1 MIREKIEAAFLQKG
15 YRFWRGMPDNFGVFY
30 QYGEEGV
37 HAVVAVDMM
46 QGHEMTVQQHA
57 AIEERIYA
65 LFSQPVE
72 SGNRMPEGIP
82 EGAKI
87 CHVEILTLLIGTDAA
102 QIRTLCAMCG
112 NTWGYLPAWGQLLI
126 YENQPGEFW
135 GLRSMLETLELTQG
149 MRADRESSQNSQAWN
164 LRELPYTTI
173 VLAAI
178 NVLVY
183 LILELLGD
191 TRQGSFI
198 GDHGGMYP
206 TQILYDR
213 QWWRI
218 LTAGFIHF
226 GLAHLL
232 NNMVMLCCVGSR
244 LERAI
249 GHVRMLVVYLISLI
263 GGGLLSYFMMLHT
276 RDFAVS
282 AGASGAVFGII
293 GGLLWAVIFN
303 RGKLEGLTT
312 RGVLLMIALS
322 LYFGFVSLEVDQ
334 WAHVGGMLT
343 GFLST
348 AILYHRNNQKC

>member
-37 HAVVAVDMM
+37 HAVVAVDMT

-65 LFSQPVE
+65 LFSQPME
-72 SGNRMPEGIP
+72 RGNGMP
-82 EGAKI
+82 I

-135 GLRSMLETLELTQG
+135 GLRSMLETLEITQEMQEDG
-149 MRADRESSQNSQAWN
+149 ESAQNNRAWN
-164 LRELPYTTI
+164 LRELPYMTI
-173 VLAAI
+173 ALTAI
-178 NVLVY
+178 NVVVY

-191 TRQGSFI
+191 TTDGEFI
-198 GDHGGMYP
+198 AYHGGIDP
-206 TQILYDR
+206 TKILYEN

-226 GLAHLL
+226 GLEHLL
-232 NNMVMLCCVGSR
+232 NNMVMLCCIGSR

-249 GHVRMLVVYLISLI
+249 GHVRMLVVYLVSLT
-263 GGGLLSYFMMLHT
+263 GGGLLSCFMMLHM
-276 RDFAVS
+276 RDFATVS

-293 GGLLWAVIFN
+293 GGLLWAVIWH

-343 GFLST
+343 GFLCT

>member
-1 MIREKIEAAFLQKG
+1 MVREKIEAAFLQKG

-37 HAVVAVDMM
+37 HAVVAVDMT
-46 QGHEMTVQQHA
+46 QGYDMTVQQHA

-65 LFSQPVE
+65 LFSQPME
-72 SGNRMPEGIP
+72 SGNGMP
-82 EGAKI
+82 I
-87 CHVEILTLLIGTDAA
+87 CHVEILTLLIGTDAV

-126 YENQPGEFW
+126 YENQPGDFW
-135 GLRSMLETLELTQG
+135 GLRSMLESLELTQE
-149 MRADRESSQNSQAWN
+149 MREDRESVQNNRAWD
-164 LRELPYTTI
+164 LRKLPYTTI
-173 VLAAI
+173 ALTAI

-198 GDHGGMYP
+198 KDHGGMYP
-206 TQILYDR
+206 DNILYDR

-226 GLAHLL
+226 GLEHLL
-232 NNMVMLCCVGSR
+232 NNMVMLCCIGSR

-249 GHVRMLVVYLISLI
+249 GHVRMLVVYLVSLT
-263 GGGLLSYFMMLHT
+263 GGGLLSYFMMLHA
-276 RDFAVS
+276 RDFATVS

-293 GGLLWAVIFN
+293 GGLLWAVIWH

-343 GFLST
+343 GFLCT